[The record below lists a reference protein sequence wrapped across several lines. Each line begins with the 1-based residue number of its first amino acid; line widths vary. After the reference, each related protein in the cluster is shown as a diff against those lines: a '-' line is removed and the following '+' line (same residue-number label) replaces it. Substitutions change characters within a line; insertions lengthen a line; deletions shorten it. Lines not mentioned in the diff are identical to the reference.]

1 MSDRT
6 SSWPVRIACVTIPP
20 ALALAAIVYCA
31 RNDSSTAS
39 SVAEADADVAVAQ
52 AATTMESSDS
62 SEGDLPPGWV
72 KPEKTPAWEEAKAI
86 DAATAARAVEAAND
100 IYTPPQE
107 LRFERLEQ
115 LTPEVARIVSRC
127 RYSLAFPKLTK
138 LSPEAAVA
146 LSEHQGGLSETGLD
160 SDFLELTG
168 LQDLPAEVA
177 AALASRQSGALWV
190 GSMRKP
196 LPELTT
202 EAAQELARYQG
213 RAMWICVKELSPS
226 AREALQ
232 AYPGKLRLDESPRK

>member
-1 MSDRT
+1 MSERT
-6 SSWPVRIACVTIPP
+6 STWLVRIAYVTIPP
-20 ALALAAIVYCA
+20 ALGLAAIVYSA

-39 SVAEADADVAVAQ
+39 PVVEADADAAVSQ
-52 AATTMESSDS
+52 AATTTESSDA
-62 SEGDLPPGWV
+62 SEGDLPPGWI
-72 KPEKTPAWEEAKAI
+72 KPDKKPAWEEAEAI
-86 DAATAARAVEAAND
+86 DVATAARAVEAAND

-107 LRFERLEQ
+107 LRFDRLER
-115 LTPEVARIVSRC
+115 LTPEVARIVSQC
-127 RYSLAFPKLTK
+127 RYSLAFPKLQR
-138 LSPEAAVA
+138 LSPEAAAA
-146 LSEHQGGLSETGLD
+146 LSKHQGGLSETGLD

-168 LQDLPAEVA
+168 LQELPAEVA
-177 AALASRQSGALWV
+177 AALASRQSGALWL

-232 AYPGKLRLDESPRK
+232 AYPGKLQLDESPRK